1 VAKNAKARSVI
12 FRDNMVFLLGMVD
25 TGRNPGAV
33 NERNLSVATGKRAR
47 GLLVYLYE
55 SHNKIRRI
63 LNSEE
68 IERLEPRLENH

>member
-12 FRDNMVFLLGMVD
+12 FRDNMVFLLVD

-33 NERNLSVATGKRAR
+33 NERSLSVATGKRAR